1 MNGPLLAEAADVLF
15 VTCRALAYWI
25 AAISFVIA
33 VVVLAGLGT
42 GAWAV
47 RGLWRHTAG
56 PAWGR
61 SRLGARL
68 HTARRARAARGRTAD
83 PEYQEAA

>member
-1 MNGPLLAEAADVLF
+1 MNGPLLAEGLDVLF

-25 AAISFVIA
+25 AAAAFVTA
-33 VVVLAGLGT
+33 VVLVVGLGT

-56 PAWGR
+56 PSWRR

-68 HTARRARAARGRTAD
+68 HTARLRRRAAR
-83 PEYQEAA
+83 PEYEEAA